1 MDSGSGSDLRE
12 GGIKN
17 DYLQDKFH
25 DDEYENGELV
35 ELRKVDMVGDICVGC
50 DEERRDNEEFERAN
64 APDFD

>member
-1 MDSGSGSDLRE
+1 MP
-12 GGIKN
+12 IICK
-17 DYLQDKFH
+17 DKFH
-25 DDEYENGELV
+25 EDEYENGELV